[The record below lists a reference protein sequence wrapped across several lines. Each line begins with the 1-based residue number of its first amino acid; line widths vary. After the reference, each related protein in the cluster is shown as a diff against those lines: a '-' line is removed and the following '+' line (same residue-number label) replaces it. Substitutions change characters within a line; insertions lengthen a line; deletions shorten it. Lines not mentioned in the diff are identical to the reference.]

1 MKKLNLKTGLI
12 ISFILML
19 FAFAGCQKENPSSKK
34 DVQNIEIAGKMSLQ
48 EFENS
53 VTTPEEKYFFQHTKI
68 TDNSSIAEKLFNEK
82 ATTNTLAAFPIK
94 VKFKWG
100 KGCVRAIGICVI
112 IPIDKKQ
119 AYTQQ
124 TNSANAE
131 GYKIDNKYIIVPLTD
146 DNGLTSDGYLPLY
159 DDIAVDENTII
170 KAGIY
175 RAYYDSTKKQYEIV
189 TDLK

>member
-1 MKKLNLKTGLI
+1 LTKNKLIRNKLI
-12 ISFILML
+12 
-19 FAFAGCQKENPSSKK
+19 Q
-34 DVQNIEIAGKMSLQ
+34 
-48 EFENS
+48 
-53 VTTPEEKYFFQHTKI
+53 
-68 TDNSSIAEKLFNEK
+68 
-82 ATTNTLAAFPIK
+82 
-94 VKFKWG
+94 
-100 KGCVRAIGICVI
+100 
-112 IPIDKKQ
+112 
-119 AYTQQ
+119 
-124 TNSANAE
+124 ANAE